1 MHRYKFF
8 LIILFIYFNKYCVG
22 QPDDKDLL
30 NCIIFILRK
39 YFKGNCLC
47 FINLLDNFNEF
58 ELNLMK
64 ILYKIHSFYL
74 LSSVNDTLKHIP
86 YPCFYFSLSND
97 FERFHSI
104 NSKNPI
110 RFFLNNETLTSKH
123 LIVYKSNLNEYEI
136 YKSLVK
142 LFNYGYADATAI
154 YFDSVI
160 KAYTIFPFG
169 KNLRNC
175 PENGIL
181 FENIDVWFNNSFS
194 NDLFPEKIP
203 KIFAG
208 CYLNVS
214 FTEYI
219 PYTIVRGSLVRGI
232 EGYVMSLVGKT
243 LNMSINWV
251 QRKHVFSIDNNGTKT
266 GTFPDILYGRSQIA
280 CGGLVNLYMTYRFAQ
295 STKSYAICYLQ
306 WYTPF
311 PPFEPIWQTLY
322 KAFAPI
328 LMILSICTVLIA
340 PMFIVFIAKKIKN
353 ESNSFKKLINCYLT
367 TWAVAIGNTTGIKP
381 KTIMLRILYTAW
393 IFCTFHLALAY
404 TASLTGLIAKNAHR
418 PRIQSFQHLKS
429 IGFYTG
435 MQNISYSTTSE
446 ITDTNIRAILNKHII
461 IDNPDKAI
469 KLITEYKN
477 MSLLDNNFYVDFRIC
492 RKHRKPLL
500 YNTGLKAIAMPNG
513 LIMRKNH
520 YLYNNINNIITRI
533 VESGINQNIIK
544 RINKCMK
551 RIKNSKYG
559 KFKATKLKGLT
570 GVFIIL
576 IIGLFIALIAFSIEL
591 YVYRKIIN
599 KHKHN
604 DIIVIKHYSK

>member
-8 LIILFIYFNKYCVG
+8 LIISFIYFYKYCVG

-39 YFKGNCLC
+39 YYKGNCLC

-58 ELNLMK
+58 ELNLIK

-74 LSSVNDTLKHIP
+74 LSSVNDTLKQIP
-86 YPCFYFSLSND
+86 YPCFYFILSNN
-97 FERFHSI
+97 FEKFHLI
-104 NSKNPI
+104 NSKGDPKY
-110 RFFLNNETLTSKH
+110 FLSNEILASKH
-123 LIVYKSNLNEYEI
+123 LIVFKNKLNEYEI
-136 YKSLVK
+136 YKTLIKS
-142 LFNYGYADATAI
+142 FNFGFPDAI
-154 YFDSVI
+154 VINFDSII

-169 KNLRNC
+169 KNLGNC
-175 PENGIL
+175 PENGIK

-219 PYTIVRGSLVRGI
+219 PYTIVRRSFVGGI
-232 EGYVMSLVGKT
+232 EGYVISLIGKT

-251 QRKHVFSIDNNGTKT
+251 QRANVYLIDNNGTAI
-266 GTFPDILYGRSQIA
+266 GSIPDILYGRSQIA
-280 CGGLVNLYMTYRFAQ
+280 CGGLINIPLITGIAQ
-295 STKSYAICYLQ
+295 STKTFATSYLQ

-311 PPFEPIWQTLY
+311 PPFVPMWQTLY

-328 LMILSICTVLIA
+328 LLILSICTVLIA

-429 IGFYTG
+429 IGFYTA
-435 MQNISYSTTSE
+435 MRSVSYSATSE

-461 IDNPDKAI
+461 IDNPDIAI
-469 KLITEYKN
+469 KLITEYNN
-477 MSLLDNNFYVDFRIC
+477 MSLLDNNFYIDFRIC
-492 RKHRKPLL
+492 RKNRKPLL
-500 YNTGLKAIAMPNG
+500 YNTGLKAVAMQNG
-513 LIMRKNH
+513 LIMRKTH
-520 YLYNNINNIITRI
+520 YLYNYINNVVTRI
-533 VESGINQNIIK
+533 VESGINQDIIK

-551 RIKNSKYG
+551 RINNSKYG
-559 KFKATKLKGLT
+559 TFKATKLKGLT

-576 IIGLFIALIAFSIEL
+576 VIGLFIALIAFSIEL

-599 KHKHN
+599 KQN
-604 DIIVIKHYSK
+604 DNLLTMHYCK